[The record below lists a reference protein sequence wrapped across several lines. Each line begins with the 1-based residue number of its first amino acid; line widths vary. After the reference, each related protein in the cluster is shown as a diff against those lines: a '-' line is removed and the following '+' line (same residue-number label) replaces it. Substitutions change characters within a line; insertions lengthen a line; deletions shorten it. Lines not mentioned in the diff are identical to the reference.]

1 MGFWHVLICHFL
13 WASFTLL
20 NIYYLIQKS
29 NNSNAVTFL
38 WLCSLCRVIT
48 CDECLKAHWTQ
59 LESLAGE
66 KMIKMILTC
75 LSSSPRAIVEIF
87 HCQDHSNRISNLKA
101 FNYKI
106 KSFQASKN
114 NWNVISA
121 CLHTHSFIHLVN
133 KLEPDKAFPIKLVVI
148 FFTCVYSPFENV
160 HCRLGVIQLAKIL
173 TCKMICGN
181 TKPMYQTGGH
191 YFISVY
197 FPRGQIETQRKKT
210 KEFWA
215 SPTCDWWVPFWSL
228 VWQGLLEHF
237 CVHWCFVLNPQ
248 AWLQLLGEYKKGKL
262 FV

>member
-1 MGFWHVLICHFL
+1 MHLSQTGVEICKLKKTEASLAFTMETTSTLLPCVVLTSLCYSKRNRPETFIKVSNIKLQFIFEGKSSFIRKIRAHSDGEGNNFCCLFWVEEALKCTVEQVGFWHVLICHFL

-75 LSSSPRAIVEIF
+75 LTSSPRAIVKIF

-106 KSFQASKN
+106 KSFHASKN
-114 NWNVISA
+114 N
-121 CLHTHSFIHLVN
+121 
-133 KLEPDKAFPIKLVVI
+133 
-148 FFTCVYSPFENV
+148 
-160 HCRLGVIQLAKIL
+160 
-173 TCKMICGN
+173 
-181 TKPMYQTGGH
+181 
-191 YFISVY
+191 
-197 FPRGQIETQRKKT
+197 
-210 KEFWA
+210 
-215 SPTCDWWVPFWSL
+215 
-228 VWQGLLEHF
+228 
-237 CVHWCFVLNPQ
+237 
-248 AWLQLLGEYKKGKL
+248 
-262 FV
+262 